1 MSPLIIPIAL
11 EWVILVTTAAPLI
24 FVGRFNKRPRL
35 GMAIWFSALLSSGIA
50 TLLALSVAV
59 WSVFDTYLKLS
70 TATLGSD
77 GWLATLGISFGPWL
91 ILAISGIS
99 LALINQRVEPLV
111 ANARELVPLLDSAAR
126 YLMTFEGYRVSQ
138 IELPIMVAAVNR
150 GRILISSKAV
160 EALSGEELNAVL
172 WHEVGH
178 LRGRHNELKTLAS
191 FTRTLSQWL
200 IASRALV
207 LEVERLSELEADRYA
222 ARRVSPELLS
232 ATRSKFISL

>member
-1 MSPLIIPIAL
+1 
-11 EWVILVTTAAPLI
+11 
-24 FVGRFNKRPRL
+24 
-35 GMAIWFSALLSSGIA
+35 
-50 TLLALSVAV
+50 
-59 WSVFDTYLKLS
+59 LKLS

-99 LALINQRVEPLV
+99 LTLINQRVEPLV

-126 YLMTFEGYRVSQ
+126 YLMTFEGYRVSR
-138 IELPIMVAAVNR
+138 IELPIMVATVNR
-150 GRILISSKAV
+150 GSILISSKAV
-160 EALSGEELNAVL
+160 ETLTGEELNAVL

-178 LRGRHNELKTLAS
+178 LCGRHNELKALAN

-232 ATRSKFISL
+232 STRSKFISL

>member
-1 MSPLIIPIAL
+1 VSPLIIPIAL

-24 FVGRFNKRPRL
+24 LVGRFNKHPRL
-35 GMAIWFSALLSSGIA
+35 GMALWFSTLLSSGVA
-50 TLLALSVAV
+50 ALLALSVAV
-59 WSVFDTYLKLS
+59 WSIFDTYLKLS

-91 ILAISGIS
+91 ILAISGVS

-111 ANARELVPLLDSAAR
+111 ANARELEPLLDSAAR
-126 YLMTFEGYRVSQ
+126 YLMTFEDYRVSR

-150 GRILISSKAV
+150 GSILISSKAV
-160 EALSGEELNAVL
+160 ETLTGEELNAVL

-178 LRGRHNELKTLAS
+178 LRGRHNELKTLAN

-200 IASRALV
+200 VASRALV
-207 LEVERLSELEADRYA
+207 LEVERLTELDADNF
-222 ARRVSPELLS
+222 ARKRVDSGILKT
-232 ATRSKFISL
+232 TRAKFISS